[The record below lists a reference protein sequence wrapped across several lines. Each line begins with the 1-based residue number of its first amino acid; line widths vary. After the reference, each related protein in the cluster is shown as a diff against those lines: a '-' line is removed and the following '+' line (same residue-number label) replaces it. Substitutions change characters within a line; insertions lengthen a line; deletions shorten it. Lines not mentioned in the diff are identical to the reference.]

1 MEIDVTSIA
10 KITLAFIIIIMV
22 VAPRIK
28 KWVRA
33 QQTIRRIDIT
43 PGMYIKIY
51 NNFKAKVCQH
61 LTKQRLYLEI
71 AYTKTRIQNNL
82 NADEPIWKSLLFAI
96 SYISLLQSTISPEDE
111 NNVTAMCIIA
121 LFIIAVA
128 VMAVLYFW
136 SQSYGNDMDQIIRF
150 QCDMLESIKRECD
163 EGLLEESLTV
173 EIDENNKTDTGSWH
187 MYDYLTDQFTTNA
200 LKELQLEE
208 SKDKKR
214 TEGYSEGDLKRLI
227 KQICRKMKTSQSSS
241 AKKIAADLAED
252 DVALVQKIMDTAKDS
267 VLKYDVDKIYKK
279 ITSDN

>member
-10 KITLAFIIIIMV
+10 KITLAFAIIIMV

-33 QQTIRRIDIT
+33 RQTIRRIEIT

-96 SYISLLQSTISPEDE
+96 SCISLLQSTISSEDE
-111 NNVTAMCIIA
+111 NNVTAMLIIG
-121 LFIIAVA
+121 LLIAA
-128 VMAVLYFW
+128 VFYFW
-136 SQSYGNDMDQIIRF
+136 SQSCGNYMDQIIRF
-150 QCDMLESIKRECD
+150 QCDMLDAIKRECD
-163 EGLLEESLTV
+163 EGLLEKGIAV
-173 EIDENNKTDTGSWH
+173 EIDTNNKTDAGNWNI
-187 MYDYLTDQFTTNA
+187 YDYLTNQFTTNA
-200 LKELQLEE
+200 LKELQSEE
-208 SKDKKR
+208 SEDKKR
-214 TEGYSEGDLKRLI
+214 AEGYSEGDLKRLI

-252 DVALVQKIMDTAKDS
+252 DVVFVQKIMDTAKDS
-267 VLKYDVDKIYKK
+267 MLEYDVDEIYKK
-279 ITSDN
+279 ITNDN